1 MKNRFLIMILVYGIC
16 ATSFSF
22 LSWPNEGIHYVLNLA
37 GNLLGEMVYKMSI
50 ENIGDPTSS
59 QAHFTIPWV
68 LRIPQVFVLTSM
80 VFWTGL
86 GFAVQVFYNK
96 VIVRK

>member
-1 MKNRFLIMILVYGIC
+1 MKIRILIIILIYGIC

-22 LSWPNEGIHYVLNLA
+22 LSWPNEGIHFILNLP
-37 GNLLGEMVYKMSI
+37 GNLLGEMIYQNSI

-80 VFWTGL
+80 VFWVGL
-86 GFAVQVFYNK
+86 GTGIQIFYNK
-96 VIVRK
+96 LIVRI